1 MPKMKRTTV
10 LWLGLIVLA
19 AAAVGSY
26 FAYQAYYLPNELR
39 LAASKGDVQA
49 VQKLIAA
56 GADVNRQLG
65 LPSNS
70 VLNRAIESG
79 KPELVK
85 MVLQAGADPN
95 AKGETGMTALMMAAF
110 VGNPTVIDVLL
121 AHQAD
126 PTLVEDRR
134 KDTALLIAINR
145 GHTEAVTALLKAKV
159 DPNRGSE
166 WGRSPLCEATS
177 RGMRDIEKALIDAG
191 AKCPSAIQ
199 K

>member
-1 MPKMKRTTV
+1 MPKMNRTTV

-19 AAAVGSY
+19 AAVAGSY
-26 FAYQAYYLPNELR
+26 FAYHAYYLPNELR
-39 LAASKGDVQA
+39 LAASRGDVQA
-49 VQKLIAA
+49 VEKLIAA
-56 GADVNRQLG
+56 GTDVNRQLG

-79 KPELVK
+79 KPDVVK

-95 AKGETGMTALMMAAF
+95 AKGETGMTPLMIATF
-110 VGNPTVIDVLL
+110 VGNASVIDVLL

-126 PTLVEDRR
+126 PSLAEDRR

-145 GHTEAVTALLKAKV
+145 GHKEAVSTLLKAKV

-166 WGRSPLCEATS
+166 WGRSPLCEAMS
-177 RGMRDIEKALIDAG
+177 RGLRDIEKALIDAG
-191 AKCPSAIQ
+191 AKCPTATQ